1 MSEPVT
7 LGRRLDRLGRRI
19 AARHGVTPRW
29 SGPFGVLLQHLGGLP
44 SAGGTRFTR
53 REVPVRRPL
62 VAVGRP
68 LPADLTSRL
77 RPLVGEGVE
86 AVRVH
91 DDEAADTR
99 ARAHR
104 ADAVTVGND
113 VYFRAG
119 RLQPREPRGFALL
132 VHEATHVVERMRP
145 GASWRRATSGGS
157 GEEERL
163 ALHREAYALGQ
174 PAGPT
179 GPDSGPVP
187 GPPVNLPVNLGAAAP
202 AAVPAPASWST
213 PAARPMTA
221 ASDRVVGVP
230 APAAI
235 DLEALRAGLVRDLI
249 GQLRDEFERGG

>member
-7 LGRRLDRLGRRI
+7 LGRRLDRLGRRL
-19 AARHGVTPRW
+19 ATRHSVTPRW
-29 SGPFGVLLQHLGGLP
+29 SGPFGVLLQHLGRIP
-44 SAGGTRFTR
+44 APDGTRFTR
-53 REVPVRRPL
+53 REAPVRSPL
-62 VAVGRP
+62 TAVGRP
-68 LPADLTSRL
+68 LPADVTSRL

-163 ALHREAYALGQ
+163 ALYREAYALGQ
-174 PAGPT
+174 PTAPAGPV
-179 GPDSGPVP
+179 SGPFS
-187 GPPVNLPVNLGAAAP
+187 GPPVNLPVNLGAAVP
-202 AAVPAPASWST
+202 AAAPAPASSPT

-221 ASDRVVGVP
+221 ATDRVVGAP
-230 APAAI
+230 AAAAI